1 MNESFHKTHLVS
13 KEKMKELLHK
23 SDKPGL
29 IRFLVLY
36 TLLITACIALVYTWD
51 RSWPEIILSHCLF
64 GVVCCGLF
72 ACEHET
78 IHNTAFKSMW
88 LNKTVAFLVG
98 AFHLYAP
105 TMFRELHFTH
115 HRHTHEPGLD
125 PEISIG
131 GKVIPSVV
139 SNLPFYLSWVTGL
152 PLLMF
157 KIVMLINGALCMPE
171 FMRKNLHPFVDP
183 KVRFKLA
190 LECVIILALHLG
202 FIYLALYI
210 HEGFWALFTAQII
223 GHCFLAFYTSA
234 EHNGLPHEGNI
245 FEKTRSVKSGKLT
258 KFLMWNMPYHA
269 EHHAYPAVPFH
280 ALPQLHNDLKDEIKH
295 KVNSRAGFHLN
306 VLRDVTIGSK

>member
-1 MNESFHKTHLVS
+1 VASLPAN
-13 KEKMKELLHK
+13 MKQ
-23 SDKPGL
+23 
-29 IRFLVLY
+29 F
-36 TLLITACIALVYTWD
+36 T
-51 RSWPEIILSHCLF
+51 ILPSNPF
-64 GVVCCGLF
+64 G
-72 ACEHET
+72 
-78 IHNTAFKSMW
+78 I
-88 LNKTVAFLVG
+88 NKTVAFLAG
-98 AFHLYAP
+98 LFHLYAP

-131 GKVIPSVV
+131 GKAIPSVV

-157 KIVMLINGALCMPE
+157 KIVMLINGALFMPE
-171 FMRKNLHPFVDP
+171 FLRKNLHPFVDP

-190 LECVIILALHLG
+190 LESIVILSLHLG

-210 HEGFWALFTAQII
+210 HEGFWALFTAQVV
-223 GHCFLAFYTSA
+223 GHCFLACYTTA

-245 FEKTRSVKSGKLT
+245 FEKTRSVKSGMLT

-295 KVNSRAGFHLN
+295 NVNSRAGFHLN